1 MILGTF
7 LTLVHP
13 PIKWKQ
19 KLQKSHR
26 NIMSIK
32 DISKEELETM
42 GYDEIAY
49 LVLEEAGK
57 KMKLLD
63 LFKKVCKA
71 LDLPENTIEERIG
84 DFFELLSIN
93 KKFVLL
99 PKGYW
104 DLATN
109 HVQNIIVEDEEEDV
123 NSDEILEEDD
133 LEMENEEDEDIFYDN
148 DLDDNDDEED
158 DLKDLVIIDEDENIQ

>member
-1 MILGTF
+1 M
-7 LTLVHP
+7 
-13 PIKWKQ
+13 
-19 KLQKSHR
+19 KL
-26 NIMSIK
+26 K
-32 DISKEELETM
+32 DITKEELETM

-49 LVLEEAGK
+49 LILEEAGK

-71 LDLPENTIEERIG
+71 LNLPENTVEERIG

-109 HVQNIIVEDEEEDV
+109 HLQNIVIEDEEDSVGEELI
-123 NSDEILEEDD
+123 DEELDEEI
-133 LEMENEEDEDIFYDN
+133 ENEENEDIFYDN
-148 DLDDNDDEED
+148 ELDDNDDEED
-158 DLKDLVIIDEDENIQ
+158 DLKDLVIIDEDETIEN

>member
-1 MILGTF
+1 
-7 LTLVHP
+7 
-13 PIKWKQ
+13 
-19 KLQKSHR
+19 
-26 NIMSIK
+26 MSLK

-49 LVLEEAGK
+49 LILEEAGK

-63 LFKKVCKA
+63 LFKKVCKT
-71 LDLPENTIEERIG
+71 LNLQENTVEERIG

-109 HVQNIIVEDEEEDV
+109 HLQNIVIEDEDELVGEDLIE
-123 NSDEILEEDD
+123 DEIDEEIID
-133 LEMENEEDEDIFYDN
+133 EENEDIFYDN
-148 DLDDNDDEED
+148 ELDDNDDDDD
-158 DLKDLVIIDEDENIQ
+158 DLKDLVIIDEDETMEN

>member
-1 MILGTF
+1 
-7 LTLVHP
+7 
-13 PIKWKQ
+13 
-19 KLQKSHR
+19 
-26 NIMSIK
+26 MSIK

-42 GYDEIAY
+42 GYDEIAH
-49 LVLEEAGK
+49 LILEEAGK

-63 LFKKVCKA
+63 LFKKVCNV
-71 LDLPENTIEERIG
+71 LNLPEDTVEERIG

-109 HVQNIIVEDEEEDV
+109 HVQNIIVEDEEEDLS
-123 NSDEILEEDD
+123 SDEILEEDEILD
-133 LEMENEEDEDIFYDN
+133 MESDEEEDIFYDN
-148 DLDDNDDEED
+148 DLDEDEDED
-158 DLKDLVIIDEDENIQ
+158 DLKDLVIIDEEENIQ

>member
-1 MILGTF
+1 ML
-7 LTLVHP
+7 
-13 PIKWKQ
+13 
-19 KLQKSHR
+19 
-26 NIMSIK
+26 K
-32 DISKEELETM
+32 DIAKEELETM

-49 LVLEEAGK
+49 LILEESGK

-63 LFKKVCKA
+63 LFTKVCKV
-71 LDLPENTIEERIG
+71 LNLPVETVENRIG

-109 HVQNIIVEDEEEDV
+109 HLQDVVVEDMAEEVDESEIKDEDSYNDVEETEEDDDVYYDEDDIDDDDTSDDLDDLVIMDEEE
-123 NSDEILEEDD
+123 LE
-133 LEMENEEDEDIFYDN
+133 N
-148 DLDDNDDEED
+148 
-158 DLKDLVIIDEDENIQ
+158 

>member
-1 MILGTF
+1 MNL
-7 LTLVHP
+7 
-13 PIKWKQ
+13 
-19 KLQKSHR
+19 
-26 NIMSIK
+26 K

-42 GYDEIAY
+42 SYDEIAY
-49 LVLEEAGK
+49 LILEQYGK

-71 LDLPENTIEERIG
+71 LDLPEETVEDRIT

-99 PKGYW
+99 KNGYW

-109 HVQNIIVEDEEEDV
+109 HVQDMVVEDEEDDTVSEELNED
-123 NSDEILEEDD
+123 EDD
-133 LEMENEEDEDIFYDN
+133 TTLDNEEDEDSDDIFYDSSM
-148 DLDDNDDEED
+148 DDDEDDED
-158 DLKDLVIIDEDENIQ
+158 DLKDFVVIDEDEQNQE

>member
-1 MILGTF
+1 M
-7 LTLVHP
+7 VNM
-13 PIKWKQ
+13 K
-19 KLQKSHR
+19 
-26 NIMSIK
+26 IK
-32 DISKEELETM
+32 DIAKEELQTM

-49 LVLEEAGK
+49 LVLEESGK

-63 LFKKVCKA
+63 LFTKVCKV
-71 LDLPENTIEERIG
+71 LDLPENTIEDRIG

-109 HVQNIIVEDEEEDV
+109 HLQDIVVEDEEEELDESEVSEDEEILDDTESEDQDDV
-123 NSDEILEEDD
+123 YYDEDDIDDDTSDEFD
-133 LEMENEEDEDIFYDN
+133 
-148 DLDDNDDEED
+148 
-158 DLKDLVIIDEDENIQ
+158 DLVIMDEEELDS

>member
-1 MILGTF
+1 
-7 LTLVHP
+7 
-13 PIKWKQ
+13 
-19 KLQKSHR
+19 
-26 NIMSIK
+26 MSLK
-32 DISKEELETM
+32 DISKAELETM

-49 LVLEEAGK
+49 LILEQAGK

-63 LFKKVCKA
+63 LFKKVCKV
-71 LDLPENTIEERIG
+71 LELPENTVEDRIG

-109 HVQNIIVEDEEEDV
+109 HLQNIVVEDEEDIDTSEELPED
-123 NSDEILEEDD
+123 ED
-133 LEMENEEDEDIFYDN
+133 LEIENEEDEDIFYDN
-148 DLDDNDDEED
+148 ELDDNDDEDD
-158 DLKDLVIIDEDENIQ
+158 DLKDLVIIDEDENVQ

>member
-1 MILGTF
+1 M
-7 LTLVHP
+7 
-13 PIKWKQ
+13 K
-19 KLQKSHR
+19 
-26 NIMSIK
+26 IK
-32 DISKEELETM
+32 DIAKEELQTM

-49 LVLEEAGK
+49 LVLEESGK

-63 LFKKVCKA
+63 LFTKVCKA
-71 LDLPENTIEERIG
+71 LDLPEGTVEERIG

-109 HVQNIIVEDEEEDV
+109 HLQDMVVEDEE
-123 NSDEILEEDD
+123 DELDESEISEEDELLD
-133 LEMENEEDEDIFYDN
+133 DTESENEEDVYYDDDDI
-148 DLDDNDDEED
+148 DDDTSDEFD
-158 DLKDLVIIDEDENIQ
+158 DLVIMDEEELDS

>member
-1 MILGTF
+1 
-7 LTLVHP
+7 
-13 PIKWKQ
+13 
-19 KLQKSHR
+19 
-26 NIMSIK
+26 MSLK
-32 DISKEELETM
+32 DISKAELETM

-49 LVLEEAGK
+49 LILEETGK

-63 LFKKVCKA
+63 LFKKVCKV
-71 LDLPENTIEERIG
+71 LELPENTVEDRIG

-109 HVQNIIVEDEEEDV
+109 HLQNIVVEDEEDIDTSEELPED
-123 NSDEILEEDD
+123 ED
-133 LEMENEEDEDIFYDN
+133 LEIENEEDEDIFYDN
-148 DLDDNDDEED
+148 ELDDNDDEDD
-158 DLKDLVIIDEDENIQ
+158 DLKDLVIIDEDENVQ